1 MCNFAELTH
10 LNLWAACDT
19 VCHNRQLF
27 CCLPLLCRPHIVRGS
42 WLDIWYCWQGLLL
55 GICGGTK
62 VFKEFILYI
71 IHCLAPTG
79 ALYVVLWS
87 YIPNDGKQDTLRLSL
102 GPAPVSRQSLLIITV
117 VAISCNTM
125 QCVRELEGVAQKCST
140 GRNRET
146 GECATRLVQQQ
157 LRPCSLQL
165 NENLKWNGCKI
176 LRVEYSYNTCTLYIW
191 VAETIAIVL
200 NQLVVNY
207 SQKWGVANNH
217 RISMT
222 YVYMYTCRRKWHH
235 YHLVGGTI

>member
-1 MCNFAELTH
+1 MQAAYSQRILIGY
-10 LNLWAACDT
+10 LVLLAGALIGNLWGDKS
-19 VCHNRQLF
+19 VQR
-27 CCLPLLCRPHIVRGS
+27 I
-42 WLDIWYCWQGLLL
+42 
-55 GICGGTK
+55 
-62 VFKEFILYI
+62 YI
-71 IHCLAPTG
+71 IYYTLFSSELEPPTG

-125 QCVRELEGVAQKCST
+125 QCVRELESVAQKCST